1 MNTEPDPDIVIYPR
15 RNKNEK
21 EIPEEGVLFVNP
33 TEASVELNKWQEK
46 GADQRF
52 LFNSSLYVQE
62 GEKFICGPAIGAPMA
77 ALTLE
82 KLIALGAKKI
92 ILFGWCGALSKELHV
107 GDILVPHMALSGE
120 GTSAYYALPDSQ
132 AGPDELLRS
141 KITTLLSNNGMEV
154 RDGCVW
160 STDAVY
166 REKRS
171 FLNILHKEQ
180 GVDAIDMEFSALC
193 SVARFRDVS
202 FAAVLVVSDEIWGGS
217 WRPGFSSKLF
227 KKRTAEA
234 RQLLINNVIG
244 R

>member
-1 MNTEPDPDIVIYPR
+1 MTAPDPDIVIYPR

-21 EIPEEGVLFVNP
+21 EIPEEGILFVNP
-33 TEASVELNKWQEK
+33 TEAALELGKWQEK
-46 GADQRF
+46 GAEQRF
-52 LFNSSLYVQE
+52 LFNSGLYVKE

-77 ALTLE
+77 ALTME
-82 KLIALGAKKI
+82 KLIALGARQI

-107 GDILVPHMALSGE
+107 GDILVPHVALSGE
-120 GTSAYYALPDSQ
+120 GTSTYYGLPDGQ
-132 AGPDELLRS
+132 AGPEEALRS
-141 KITTLLSNNGMEV
+141 KITTLLNENGLKAH
-154 RDGCVW
+154 DGCVW

-171 FLNILHKEQ
+171 FLSMLHKEK

-193 SVARFRDVS
+193 SVARFRDVR

-217 WRPGFSSKLF
+217 WRPGFSSKVF

-234 RQLLINNVIG
+234 RQLLIENIIG